1 MRWLEVRRHA
11 PTKKG
16 AARGRGSHLS
26 AYGVALAR
34 AVGAE
39 LGPFAFVMTSAS
51 PRAVETAIAMGWAVD
66 DTVDLPSG
74 YVPGEAEH
82 HDQWAWPQPYVHYAE
97 LIAAGG
103 GIAAVATEHRKIWI
117 EVVRSVP
124 DGSGALVV
132 SHGGS
137 IEPALVS
144 SLPEADHASW
154 GAPFSHLDGVRLDFE
169 DGRFIRARLHRPKRP
184 ACPMEGGMMQPTRR
198 SRHGALDV

>member
-26 AYGVALAR
+26 PHGVVLAR

-39 LGPFAFVMTSAS
+39 SGPFARVVTSSS
-51 PRAVETAIAMGWAVD
+51 PRAIETAVAMGWAVD
-66 DTVDLPSG
+66 DTVELPSG
-74 YVPGEAEH
+74 YVPGEVEH
-82 HDQWAWPQPYVHYAE
+82 HDQWGWPQPYVRYAE
-97 LIAAGG
+97 LIARGG
-103 GIAAVATEHRKIWI
+103 ELAAVAAEHRTMWI

-124 DGSGALVV
+124 EGSGALVV

-144 SLPEADHASW
+144 CLPDADHASW
-154 GAPFSHLDGVRLDFE
+154 GGPFSHLDGARLDFE
-169 DGRFIRARLHRPKRP
+169 DGQFTRVRLHRAP
-184 ACPMEGGMMQPTRR
+184 
-198 SRHGALDV
+198 GAGQESAE

>member
-26 AYGVALAR
+26 AHGVALAR
-34 AVGAE
+34 TAGADS
-39 LGPFAFVMTSAS
+39 GPFASVVTSAS
-51 PRAVETAIAMGWAVD
+51 PRAIETAIAMGWAVD

-74 YVPGEAEH
+74 YVEGEVAH
-82 HDQWAWPQPYVHYAE
+82 HDQWTWPQPYVRYAE
-97 LIAAGG
+97 LIGARGG
-103 GIAAVATEHRKIWI
+103 LAAVAARHRGLWI

-124 DGSGALVV
+124 DGSGALIV

-137 IEPALVS
+137 IEPALVAV
-144 SLPEADHASW
+144 LPAADHASW

-169 DGRFIRARLHRPKRP
+169 DGRFIRARMRRAP
-184 ACPMEGGMMQPTRR
+184 A
-198 SRHGALDV
+198 